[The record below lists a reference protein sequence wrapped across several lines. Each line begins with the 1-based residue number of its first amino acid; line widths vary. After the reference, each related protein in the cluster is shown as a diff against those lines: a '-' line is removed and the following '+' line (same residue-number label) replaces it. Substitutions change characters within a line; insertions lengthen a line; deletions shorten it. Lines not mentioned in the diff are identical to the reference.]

1 MLTDLAQRWRSGRA
15 SYRPARAVIDTRAH
29 EVAPILDDGTAKRF
43 VLEHHYSGSYPAA
56 RARFGLWRGETLV
69 GVAVYAVPVQGRCLD
84 VIPGGREGAVE
95 LSRLV
100 LLDDVPANGE
110 SWFVARTFELLRAAG
125 FEGVL
130 SHADPVARVVDGIT
144 LFPGHIGT
152 IYQATNAVYFGLSA
166 PRTLRLL
173 PSGKLMAPRALTKI
187 RKRERGHA
195 YAEEQLVAA
204 GAAPMEF
211 GECPQ
216 AWLARWLPR
225 LTTPLRHTG
234 QHRYAWAL
242 RARGRRHLPAA
253 QPYPKAFDVRQL
265 ELANSTWG

>member
-1 MLTDLAQRWRSGRA
+1 MIVDVAQRWRGGRA
-15 SYRPARAVIDTRAH
+15 TYKPAGIPIDTRAH

-43 VLEHHYSGSYPAA
+43 VLEHHYLGTYPAA

-69 GVAVYAVPVQGRCLD
+69 GVAVYSVPTQPKCLD
-84 VIPGGREGAVE
+84 VIPGGREAAVE
-95 LSRLV
+95 LGRLV
-100 LLDDVPANGE
+100 LLDEVAANGE

-130 SHADPVARVVDGIT
+130 SHADPVPRVVDGLT
-144 LFPGHIGT
+144 LFPGHVGT
-152 IYQATNAVYFGLSA
+152 IYQATNANYFGRSA

-173 PSGKLMAPRALTKI
+173 RSGQTLAPRALTKI

-195 YAEEQLVAA
+195 YAEAQLVAA
-204 GAAPMEF
+204 GAEPLEK
-211 GECPQ
+211 GECPY
-216 AWLARWLPR
+216 AWLERWLPR

-242 RARGRRHLPAA
+242 TKAGRRHLPEA
-253 QPYPKAFDVRQL
+253 QAYPKVLQR
-265 ELANSTWG
+265 NV